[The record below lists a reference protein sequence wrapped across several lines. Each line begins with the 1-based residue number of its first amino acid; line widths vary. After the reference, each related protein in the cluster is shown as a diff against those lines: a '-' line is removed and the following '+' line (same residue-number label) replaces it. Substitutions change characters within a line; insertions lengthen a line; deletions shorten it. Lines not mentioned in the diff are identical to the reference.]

1 MTATGG
7 ALDNQRPT
15 SEGAYVTNYLLD
27 HAWTGERERLDGLGV
42 VFDPGTIQHLEHV
55 GVGPGWR
62 CLEVGGGSGTVARWL
77 CERTGP
83 TGRVVATDLDTGILT
98 SLGIPGL
105 EVRRHDIVCDDLEEG
120 AFDLVHSRLVLEHLS
135 QRDVALARM
144 ARALAPGGWL
154 VVESFQLTPMS
165 VASARPAARRWASF
179 ALPAVFRAVLL
190 AMRPAGLDGRLG
202 HRLPAELS
210 RLGLADVAAE
220 GRAVFV
226 QGGSPAASV
235 ATLSLTRFADILTD
249 PPAALT
255 APGARTPSA
264 LLHRLPPLRGLLAR
278 QLESLRFHFDDP
290 DIWAMGPVLV
300 AARGRRPAD

>member
-1 MTATGG
+1 MS
-7 ALDNQRPT
+7 
-15 SEGAYVTNYLLD
+15 SEGAHVTNYLLD
-27 HAWTGERERLDGLGV
+27 HAWAGERERLDGLGV
-42 VFDPGTIQHLEHV
+42 VFDPGTIGHLEHI

-77 CERTGP
+77 CEQAGP

-105 EVRRHDIVCDDLEEG
+105 EVRQHDIVQDDLEEG
-120 AFDLVHSRLVLEHLS
+120 AFDLVHSRLVLEHLPE
-135 QRDVALARM
+135 RDVALARM

-154 VVESFQLTPMS
+154 LVESFQLTPMT
-165 VASARPAARRWASF
+165 VASAGPAARLRWASV
-179 ALPAVFRAVLL
+179 ALPALFRAVLL

-202 HRLPAELS
+202 HRLPAELA
-210 RLGLADVAAE
+210 RLGLVDVGAE

-235 ATLSLTRFADILTD
+235 ATLSLTRFADLLTN

-255 APGARTPSA
+255 APGPLTPSG
-264 LLHRLPPLRGLLAR
+264 LFQRVPPLRRFLAR
-278 QLESLRFHFDDP
+278 QLDGLCSLFDDP
-290 DIWAMGPVLV
+290 EIWAMGPVLV
-300 AARGRRPAD
+300 AARGRRPAG

>member
-1 MTATGG
+1 
-7 ALDNQRPT
+7 
-15 SEGAYVTNYLLD
+15 VTNYLLD
-27 HAWTGERERLDGLGV
+27 HAWAGERERLDGLGV
-42 VFDPGTIQHLEHV
+42 VFDPGTIGHLERV

-105 EVRRHDIVCDDLEEG
+105 EIRRHDIVQDDLEEG
-120 AFDLVHSRLVLEHLS
+120 AFDLVHTRLVLEHLP
-135 QRDVALARM
+135 QRDVALTRM

-154 VVESFQLTPMS
+154 VVESFQLTPMT
-165 VASARPAARRWASF
+165 VASARPSAGLRWASLS
-179 ALPAVFRAVLL
+179 LPALFRAVLL
-190 AMRPAGLDGRLG
+190 AMRPAGLDSRLG

-210 RLGLADVAAE
+210 RLGLVDVDAE
-220 GRAVFV
+220 GRAVFI

-235 ATLSLTRFADILTD
+235 ATLSLTRFADLLTD

-255 APGARTPSA
+255 APGPWTLSG
-264 LLHRLPPLRGLLAR
+264 LLHRLPPLRRFLAGRLDGLR
-278 QLESLRFHFDDP
+278 SLFDDP

-300 AARGRRPAD
+300 AARGRRPSG